1 MRLIIALCLSL
12 TFLPVSAAAAPEE
25 DVVVVT
31 KQDIMALL
39 AQIPDIAPVRED
51 MRALGFR
58 GENLELAVAQNR
70 AFYTDPVIAGHIAEQ
85 VMMAYANPG
94 QPGQAQ
100 GLIWPL
106 ILG

>member
-58 GENLELAVAQNR
+58 GR
-70 AFYTDPVIAGHIAEQ
+70 TSSWRWRRTGPSIPIR
-85 VMMAYANPG
+85 
-94 QPGQAQ
+94 
-100 GLIWPL
+100 
-106 ILG
+106 